1 MKKTQKAKRLLSK
14 LLVLVLSF
22 WTYISLV
29 PSAASAVGV
38 ITQRSVTLSSSA
50 VGTVTAGQG
59 VTYTAVFNVAT
70 TGTPVKSVKIEVCDV
85 ADPSQACVNPTGFA
99 ITSSSNLASQPTG
112 LGSATGWTGA
122 STTSNPYAFKAT
134 HATNATNPTNPV
146 TIVFNSVTNPST
158 TNQAFYLRIHTYSD
172 SAYTTELDK
181 GVVAVSTA
189 NQLTLHAY
197 VPETLTFC
205 VYQAASGSPACPSN
219 ITSNNVDF
227 GTLSVNT
234 VKTGTSFVECS
245 SNATNGYQI
254 TYSGATLTQGIRTI
268 AAAGSSEVASSPGSE
283 QFGFNAVANTTA
295 TSTPA
300 IGANP
305 TGTAPIGRTIAA
317 VDGGH
322 YATPD
327 SFAFDTGSV
336 TTPVPFADSGNPAT
350 PTNKTI
356 WTLSWIAN
364 IAGITAAGDYTTTI
378 TFVATA
384 NF

>member
-1 MKKTQKAKRLLSK
+1 MKKMQKTKRLVSK

-22 WTYISLV
+22 WTIISLL
-29 PSAASAVGV
+29 PASASAVGV
-38 ITQRSVTLSSSA
+38 ITQRSVTLSNSA
-50 VGTVTAGQG
+50 VGSVTAGQG
-59 VTYTAVFNVAT
+59 VTYTAVFNLASMS
-70 TGTPVKSVKIEVCDV
+70 TPVKSVKIEVCDV
-85 ADPSQACVNPTGFA
+85 ADPSQSCVNPTGFA
-99 ITSSSNLASQPTG
+99 ITSASNLASQPTG

-146 TIVFNSVTNPST
+146 TIVFNSVTNPTT
-158 TNQAFYLRIHTYSD
+158 TNQAFYLRIHTFSD
-172 SAYTTELDK
+172 SAYTTEIDK

-205 VYQAASGSPACPSN
+205 IYQAASASPACPSN
-219 ITSNNVDF
+219 ITSNTVDF

-234 VKTGTSFVECS
+234 VKTGNSFVECS

-268 AAAGSSEVASSPGSE
+268 AAAGSTAVASSPGSE
-283 QFGFNAVANTTA
+283 QFGFNAVANTT
-295 TSTPA
+295 PA

-305 TGTAPIGRTIAA
+305 TGTAPIGRAISAA
-317 VDGGH
+317 DGGQ

-327 SFAFDTGSV
+327 SFAFDTASV
-336 TTPVPFADSGNPAT
+336 TTPVAFADSGNPAT